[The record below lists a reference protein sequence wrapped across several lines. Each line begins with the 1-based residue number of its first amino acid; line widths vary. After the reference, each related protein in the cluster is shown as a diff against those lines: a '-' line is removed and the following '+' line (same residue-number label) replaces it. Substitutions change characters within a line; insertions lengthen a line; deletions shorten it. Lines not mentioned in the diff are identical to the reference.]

1 MTKKKKWPKT
11 LYVKEEQEQDPE
23 DNFLMAN
30 EHFTNLS
37 EMEDTV
43 EVAVYELVTIKYAVN
58 KTELLD

>member
-1 MTKKKKWPKT
+1 MSKKKKFPRT
-11 LYVKEEQEQDPE
+11 LYVKVENEREPE
-23 DNFLMAN
+23 DSFLMAD

-43 EVAVYELVTIKYAVN
+43 EVAVYELVTIRYAVN

>member
-1 MTKKKKWPKT
+1 MKKKKFPKT
-11 LYVKEEQEQDPE
+11 LYVKEEQERDPE
-23 DNFLMAN
+23 DNFLIAD

-37 EMEDTV
+37 EVEESV